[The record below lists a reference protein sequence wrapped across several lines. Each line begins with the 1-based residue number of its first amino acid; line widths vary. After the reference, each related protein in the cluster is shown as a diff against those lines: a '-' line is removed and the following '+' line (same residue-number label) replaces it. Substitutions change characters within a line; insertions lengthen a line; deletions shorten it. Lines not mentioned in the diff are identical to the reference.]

1 MWDSKKIAYD
11 KRKELRRAFFA
22 YGVIAIIFAVI
33 LAIGSV
39 FIHNEVR
46 TENLI
51 GVDVTVSAVE
61 RAKNGALS
69 INALDSDK
77 VYTINNDEAKDS
89 GVFEK
94 LEIGETYRFYITAA
108 QKGNKERRLYEI
120 FKGDEVL
127 FSVIESERLSSE
139 IMAYIAGGLLLVA
152 AGFIGFSL
160 YFKRNPKIVEN
171 SEMELIFASNYRV
184 DLVSKKRAE
193 PMSHGRRN
201 VFIAVYIA
209 FTLVLG
215 AIAAILL
222 ILSEFYPD
230 EVWMAAVGFVFLI
243 LMFTLPPFS
252 MSFFFLRYSEKNV
265 PIFVK
270 NYLRFIKHGPKQT
283 NEPSFTKDGFKYDFE
298 EETFPYSECKIYAA
312 VVYEKAFCAANIFI
326 VTEIASQD
334 DFYITQLMP
343 EEYEAIKE
351 NNVEVEGL
359 DEALDNL
366 EENIHKYVGKKRIVV
381 MKKDGVEITHIVDR
395 KIAARKY

>member
-1 MWDSKKIAYD
+1 
-11 KRKELRRAFFA
+11 
-22 YGVIAIIFAVI
+22 
-33 LAIGSV
+33 
-39 FIHNEVR
+39 
-46 TENLI
+46 
-51 GVDVTVSAVE
+51 
-61 RAKNGALS
+61 
-69 INALDSDK
+69 
-77 VYTINNDEAKDS
+77 
-89 GVFEK
+89 
-94 LEIGETYRFYITAA
+94 
-108 QKGNKERRLYEI
+108 
-120 FKGDEVL
+120 
-127 FSVIESERLSSE
+127 
-139 IMAYIAGGLLLVA
+139 
-152 AGFIGFSL
+152 
-160 YFKRNPKIVEN
+160 
-171 SEMELIFASNYRV
+171 
-184 DLVSKKRAE
+184 
-193 PMSHGRRN
+193 MSHGRRN

-209 FTLVLG
+209 FTIVLG

-381 MKKDGVEITHIVDR
+381 MKKDGVDITHIVDR